1 MDDILISDFKDNQLT
16 GNIGLYYICYELSQL
31 GWNALPT
38 SRNAKG
44 IDIVIYNRDATCKH
58 TIQVKTL
65 RKRNPVPFGNKLSL
79 IADYLIICRVVGE
92 KLPEVFVTKIDDDI
106 KNRIDPRPKS
116 EKISYW
122 LAPKNYE
129 EFKDNWSIIGKGY

>member
-1 MDDILISDFKDNQLT
+1 MSDFKDNQLT
-16 GNIGLYYICYELSQL
+16 GNIGLYYICYELSRR

-44 IDIVIYNRDATCKH
+44 IDLVIYSRDAKRKH

-65 RKRNPVPFGNKLSL
+65 SKRNPVPFGNKPSL
-79 IADYLIICRVVGE
+79 IADYLIICRVLGE
-92 KLPEVFVTKIDDDI
+92 KPEVFVTKIDNI
-106 KNRIDPRPKS
+106 ENRIDKQTKN
-116 EKISYW
+116 EKISCW
-122 LAPKNYE
+122 LQPKNYE